1 MIWNVPN
8 TLTLARVV
16 LAAGCFAALSFQAP
30 WSALGLFVVATVT
43 DFVDGYWARRFGQIT
58 QFGRIADP
66 FADKLLICGVFI
78 YLAAEPASPVR
89 PWMVVVIV
97 GRELLVTS
105 LRALVEGGG
114 GDFSAK
120 LLGKWKMVLQCLA
133 AILGL
138 LWICVGATQPWLGQA
153 AYAAT
158 LAAVVLTL
166 ASGVEYVLLAA
177 RSHGAKPAEQPGSA
191 APPSLSRNP

>member
-114 GDFSAK
+114 GTFPLS
-120 LLGKWKMVLQCLA
+120 CS
-133 AILGL
+133 
-138 LWICVGATQPWLGQA
+138 
-153 AYAAT
+153 
-158 LAAVVLTL
+158 
-166 ASGVEYVLLAA
+166 ASG
-177 RSHGAKPAEQPGSA
+177 RWCSSA
-191 APPSLSRNP
+191 